1 MGNDPRAPGAVQPTD
16 SKFSRPWWAGIKGRG
31 IKKLFHPPSIPPI
44 EGGMNR
50 EEMMK
55 KTLSKANSQSK
66 VYRGGKEETT
76 QAYSN
81 IRRGADDAANK
92 GRRMNAD
99 LFKEPTNMIIT
110 GVGGQGNV
118 MASRVLA
125 GMLVNAGFV
134 VTIGETF
141 GMSQRGGSVM
151 SHLRVSS
158 SSVLS
163 PQIPQGM
170 ADIVIA
176 LEPVEALRVL
186 VKYGN
191 PDVAVLANSRM
202 VYPMGV
208 ITGEFTYPTMEEVQ
222 SMFEKISA
230 KNWMIDATSVAVDLG
245 NPVLSNI
252 VMIGALAGTSLL
264 PIDRRA
270 FEKEI
275 VKTIPA
281 GKREVNLKAFDA
293 GAKMIEPRPVA
304 R

>member
-1 MGNDPRAPGAVQPTD
+1 
-16 SKFSRPWWAGIKGRG
+16 
-31 IKKLFHPPSIPPI
+31 
-44 EGGMNR
+44 
-50 EEMMK
+50 MK
-55 KTLSKANSQSK
+55 MSLVK
-66 VYRGGKEETT
+66 
-76 QAYSN
+76 
-81 IRRGADDAANK
+81 D
-92 GRRMNAD
+92 
-99 LFKEPTNMIIT
+99 PTNIIIT

-125 GMLVNAGFV
+125 GMLVSAGYV

-158 SSVLS
+158 TSVLS
-163 PQIPQGM
+163 PQIPQGR
-170 ADIVIA
+170 ADIIIA

-186 VKYGN
+186 IKYGN

-208 ITGEFTYPTMEEVQ
+208 ITGDFTYPSLDEIKLAFDKLT
-222 SMFEKISA
+222 A
-230 KNWMIDATSVAVDLG
+230 HNWLIDATSVAVDLG

-252 VMIGALAGTSLL
+252 VVIGALAGASLL

-275 VKTIPA
+275 TRSMPA
-281 GKREVNLKAFDA
+281 DKREINMTAFDA
-293 GAKMIEPRPVA
+293 GAKML
-304 R
+304 

>member
-1 MGNDPRAPGAVQPTD
+1 
-16 SKFSRPWWAGIKGRG
+16 
-31 IKKLFHPPSIPPI
+31 
-44 EGGMNR
+44 
-50 EEMMK
+50 MK
-55 KTLSKANSQSK
+55 KSLKKN
-66 VYRGGKEETT
+66 
-76 QAYSN
+76 
-81 IRRGADDAANK
+81 
-92 GRRMNAD
+92 
-99 LFKEPTNMIIT
+99 PTNIIIT

-158 SSVLS
+158 TSVLS
-163 PQIPQGM
+163 PQIPQGRG
-170 ADIVIA
+170 DIVIA

-186 VKYGN
+186 TKYGN
-191 PDVAVLANSRM
+191 PDVAVLTNSRM

-208 ITGEFTYPTMEEVQ
+208 ITGEFTYPTIEEVK

-230 KNWMIDATSVAVDLG
+230 KNWIIDATSVAVELG

-275 VKTIPA
+275 TKSIPA

-293 GAKMIEPRPVA
+293 GAQMI
-304 R
+304 

>member
-1 MGNDPRAPGAVQPTD
+1 
-16 SKFSRPWWAGIKGRG
+16 
-31 IKKLFHPPSIPPI
+31 
-44 EGGMNR
+44 
-50 EEMMK
+50 MK
-55 KTLSKANSQSK
+55 VSLA
-66 VYRGGKEETT
+66 
-76 QAYSN
+76 
-81 IRRGADDAANK
+81 
-92 GRRMNAD
+92 
-99 LFKEPTNMIIT
+99 KEPTNIIIT

-125 GMLVNAGFV
+125 GMLVNAGNI

-158 SSVLS
+158 TSVLS
-163 PQIPQGM
+163 PQIPQGR

-208 ITGEFTYPTMEEVQ
+208 ITGEFTYPSLDEVK
-222 SMFEKISA
+222 SMFTKLAA
-230 KNWMIDATSVAVDLG
+230 KSWIIDATSVAVELG

-252 VMIGALAGTSLL
+252 VMIGALASASLL
-264 PIDRRA
+264 PINRCA
-270 FEKEI
+270 FENEI
-275 VKTIPA
+275 KKSIPA
-281 GKREVNLKAFDA
+281 GKREINLTAFDA
-293 GAKMIEPRPVA
+293 GVKML
-304 R
+304 

>member
-1 MGNDPRAPGAVQPTD
+1 
-16 SKFSRPWWAGIKGRG
+16 
-31 IKKLFHPPSIPPI
+31 
-44 EGGMNR
+44 
-50 EEMMK
+50 MMK
-55 KTLSKANSQSK
+55 MSLVK
-66 VYRGGKEETT
+66 
-76 QAYSN
+76 
-81 IRRGADDAANK
+81 D
-92 GRRMNAD
+92 
-99 LFKEPTNMIIT
+99 PTNIIIT

-125 GMLVNAGFV
+125 GMLVSAGYI

-158 SSVLS
+158 TSVLS
-163 PQIPQGM
+163 PQIPQGT
-170 ADIVIA
+170 ADIIIA

-208 ITGEFTYPTMEEVQ
+208 IIGDFTYPSLDEIK
-222 SMFEKISA
+222 SAFEKLTA
-230 KNWMIDATSVAVDLG
+230 KNWLIDATSVAVELG

-252 VMIGALAGTSLL
+252 VMIGALSSMALL

-275 VKTIPA
+275 TKSMSA
-281 GKREVNLKAFDA
+281 DKRQINLTAFDA
-293 GAKMIEPRPVA
+293 GVKML
-304 R
+304 